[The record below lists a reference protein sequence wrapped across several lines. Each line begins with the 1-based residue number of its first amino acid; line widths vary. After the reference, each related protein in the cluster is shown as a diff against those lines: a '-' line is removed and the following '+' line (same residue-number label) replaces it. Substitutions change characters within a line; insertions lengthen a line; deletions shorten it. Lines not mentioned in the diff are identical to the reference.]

1 MSHRHLK
8 SVTYFDVKQVLTT
21 WLNLMME
28 ALMEQWFHDSLT
40 SARLLLFTEFSS
52 ALLVAVQRRL
62 LNERGENDC
71 NCTLSVFSVGLSSCR
86 SGLASIGPIN
96 FVDLV
101 IFAAFLRYNR
111 SFYVICV
118 YVTPARRRSLPSS
131 VVVFFTSP
139 KITLHFLI
147 YLTATVTRYSADS
160 DQQYKIKA
168 MTDSSLFIAIDKD
181 VGCKWSCARLKS
193 VLYASTLSLWR

>member
-40 SARLLLFTEFSS
+40 SASWLLLFTEFSS

-101 IFAAFLRYNR
+101 IFAISTL
-111 SFYVICV
+111 I
-118 YVTPARRRSLPSS
+118 RRRLLYISEDH
-131 VVVFFTSP
+131 
-139 KITLHFLI
+139 ITLFDLF
-147 YLTATVTRYSADS
+147 DS
-160 DQQYKIKA
+160 NSYTLLCRFRSTIQNKSNDWQQ
-168 MTDSSLFIAIDKD
+168 FIH
-181 VGCKWSCARLKS
+181 CNWQRC
-193 VLYASTLSLWR
+193 WM